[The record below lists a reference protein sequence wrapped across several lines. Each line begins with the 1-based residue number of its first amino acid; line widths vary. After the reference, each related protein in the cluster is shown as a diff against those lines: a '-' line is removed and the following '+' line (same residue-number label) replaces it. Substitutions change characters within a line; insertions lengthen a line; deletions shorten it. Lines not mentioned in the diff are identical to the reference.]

1 MHPRKPQQS
10 SVRITSQLFHPSQRA
25 KRGRN
30 LPDLGVRPRPGWVR
44 FVVQILVVAC
54 LWPATGQTVVS
65 LAQTEVSGY
74 TYYVQPGDT
83 WFAIA
88 QATGQTISVLQQVNP
103 QAVRNFDLLYTGEQ
117 IQIPSAGQP
126 RYHDVQPGDSLASVA
141 STYDVSVGLL
151 VATNPQL
158 GGSAG
163 SLAVGVRLLVP
174 LLNAE
179 ADSGPSFEFDP
190 SVAMASLPE
199 GVVVP
204 LSYRVKPDAPG
215 LQSEDAV
222 GGSLIPDPTLPPP
235 VCTAPPGYADF
246 IRSALDYWQGKA
258 QGIARSAGLCNLTVG
273 ELVDGQDINGD
284 GFNDLLVTLE
294 SGGLAEPDVPERTD
308 LLLLHWLGENLQPAL
323 QTRAS
328 GRVSLLAA
336 GDVNS
341 DLRRDLVWTD
351 QSCGASACYTRVH
364 AMSWDQKTATWQ
376 DWTETPISMV
386 NADVRLMDADVLGD
400 GLAIRLQGGVHQAE
414 GAGPQRARTEIWA
427 SRQGQPFALQALEFG
442 PTTHLYH
449 VVLEAHLKTVQSPY
463 QDLHSAQQLYRQV
476 LADDSLQVWHDATE
490 QDFMRAFSLLR
501 LAVIASYQQ
510 QPDVAAEIVNV
521 LEQAYPASPFT
532 GLGRNWLAAYT
543 GADDPIVGCAAAQA
557 WAKAHPATWQPFG
570 LFGWSNPGMTPD
582 AVCPVIE
589 GEFGQR
595 LDIEPAVD
603 PQASTTPPAEL
614 ALFPNAEE
622 LRNLSPEAFAA
633 SDDLPECPGT
643 LDGYPRMIESLLN
656 GLQGDLLLV
665 ETWLRLCE
673 VVSDSIGTL
682 SQLDLNS
689 DGHDDTVA
697 IVGREETDGQGPDGY
712 GGRLAV
718 YYGSFGNASNLIF
731 EPAVVGLPSLL
742 ALQDLNND
750 TKSELAWVDEVCNAV
765 CLSTVE
771 VLTWNG
777 DTVNNFIGKGAVIT
791 NGTTRLAPVPDT
803 NPGDGY
809 QIVLEGGVSGLLD
822 TDVQVSHVELWESI
836 GGLPFHRVWF
846 EYDPL
851 DPDSRCLGLN
861 LVEADYLLAG
871 GPYYGYG
878 PAIQMYGDI
887 LDNPT
892 LTTCSIVGTNP
903 DQEKSLLRG
912 LAWFRLVQ
920 AHGLAG
926 DMRSSILALEDM
938 KADVGTDAIHVR
950 IADAWRSA
958 YAEHADPVQACQA
971 ALPIIRQEPASWQVT
986 DLFGLDHPAET
997 ETSLCFAP
1005 GED

>member
-1 MHPRKPQQS
+1 MA
-10 SVRITSQLFHPSQRA
+10 V
-25 KRGRN
+25 
-30 LPDLGVRPRPGWVR
+30 
-44 FVVQILVVAC
+44 LVLAC
-54 LWPATGQTVVS
+54 LWLAAAPSPPV
-65 LAQTEVSGY
+65 LAQAGVSGY

-88 QATGQTISVLQQVNP
+88 QATGQTVSLLQQVNP
-103 QAVRNFDLLYTGEQ
+103 QAVRNLDLLYTGEQ
-117 IQIPSAGQP
+117 ILIPSAGQP
-126 RYHDVQPGDSLASVA
+126 RYHDVQPGESLASVA
-141 STYDVSVGLL
+141 GTYGVSVGLV

-158 GGSAG
+158 DGGAG
-163 SLAVGVRLLVP
+163 ALAVGERLLIP
-174 LLNAE
+174 LIEAE
-179 ADSGPSFEFDP
+179 ADNWNSLEFDP

-204 LSYRVKPDAPG
+204 LSYRIQPDAPG
-215 LQSEDAV
+215 QRPEDAV
-222 GGSLIPDPTLPPP
+222 VGNLIPDPNLSPP
-235 VCTAPPGYADF
+235 VCTEPAGYADF
-246 IRSALDYWQGKA
+246 VRSAFDYWQGKA
-258 QGIARSAGLCNLTVG
+258 QGIARSAGLCNLAVG
-273 ELVDGQDINGD
+273 ELLDGQDVNGD
-284 GFNDLLVTLE
+284 GFNDLLITLE
-294 SGGLAEPDVPERTD
+294 SGAEPDAPDRTD
-308 LLLLHWLGENLQPAL
+308 LLLLHWLGESLQPAL
-323 QTRAS
+323 QTRAA

-341 DLRRDLVWTD
+341 DSLRDLIWTD
-351 QSCGASACYTRVH
+351 RSCGDVACYTRVH
-364 AMSWDQKTATWQ
+364 AMSWDRETATWR
-376 DWTETPISMV
+376 DWTEAPVSMV
-386 NADVRLMDADVLGD
+386 NADVRLIDADTLGD
-400 GLAIRLQGGVHQAE
+400 GLAIRLQGGVHQAA

-501 LAVIASYQQ
+501 LAVIASYQR

-521 LEQAYPASPFT
+521 LEQAYPASPFA

-543 GADDPIVGCAAAQA
+543 GAGDPIVGCAAAQA
-557 WAKAHPATWQPFG
+557 WAKANPATWQPFG
-570 LFGWSNPGMTPD
+570 LFGWSNPGLTPD

-603 PQASTTPPAEL
+603 PLASAPAADL

-633 SDDLPECPGT
+633 SDDLPECPAT
-643 LDGYPRMIESLLN
+643 LDGYSRMVESLLN
-656 GLQGDLLLV
+656 GLKGDLLLV

-682 SQLDLNS
+682 SQLDLNG
-689 DGHDDTVA
+689 DGHLDTVA
-697 IVGREETDGQGPDGY
+697 IVGRKEADGLGPNGY
-712 GGRLAV
+712 SGRLAV

-742 ALQDLNND
+742 ALQDLNED
-750 TKSELAWVDEVCNAV
+750 KKPELAWVDEVCNAV
-765 CLSTVE
+765 CLATVE
-771 VLTWNG
+771 VLAWNG

-791 NGTTRLAPVPDT
+791 NGTARLAPVPDT

-846 EYDPL
+846 EYDPT

-871 GPYYGYG
+871 APYYGYG

-887 LDNPT
+887 LENPT
-892 LTTCSIVGTNP
+892 LTACSIVGTNP
-903 DQEKSLLRG
+903 DREITLLRG
-912 LAWFRLVQ
+912 IAWFRLVQ

-926 DMRSSILALEDM
+926 DMRSSMLTLEDM
-938 KADVGTDAIHVR
+938 KAELGAQAIHVR
-950 IADAWRSA
+950 IAEAWRPA
-958 YAEHADPVQACQA
+958 YADHADAVQACQA

-997 ETSLCFAP
+997 ETSLCFVP
-1005 GED
+1005 GEE

>member
-1 MHPRKPQQS
+1 
-10 SVRITSQLFHPSQRA
+10 
-25 KRGRN
+25 
-30 LPDLGVRPRPGWVR
+30 
-44 FVVQILVVAC
+44 
-54 LWPATGQTVVS
+54 
-65 LAQTEVSGY
+65 
-74 TYYVQPGDT
+74 
-83 WFAIA
+83 
-88 QATGQTISVLQQVNP
+88 
-103 QAVRNFDLLYTGEQ
+103 
-117 IQIPSAGQP
+117 
-126 RYHDVQPGDSLASVA
+126 
-141 STYDVSVGLL
+141 
-151 VATNPQL
+151 
-158 GGSAG
+158 
-163 SLAVGVRLLVP
+163 
-174 LLNAE
+174 
-179 ADSGPSFEFDP
+179 
-190 SVAMASLPE
+190 
-199 GVVVP
+199 
-204 LSYRVKPDAPG
+204 
-215 LQSEDAV
+215 
-222 GGSLIPDPTLPPP
+222 
-235 VCTAPPGYADF
+235 
-246 IRSALDYWQGKA
+246 
-258 QGIARSAGLCNLTVG
+258 
-273 ELVDGQDINGD
+273 
-284 GFNDLLVTLE
+284 
-294 SGGLAEPDVPERTD
+294 
-308 LLLLHWLGENLQPAL
+308 
-323 QTRAS
+323 
-328 GRVSLLAA
+328 
-336 GDVNS
+336 
-341 DLRRDLVWTD
+341 
-351 QSCGASACYTRVH
+351 
-364 AMSWDQKTATWQ
+364 
-376 DWTETPISMV
+376 MV

-510 QPDVAAEIVNV
+510 QPDVATEIVNV

-557 WAKAHPATWQPFG
+557 WAKTHPATWQPFG

-614 ALFPNAEE
+614 SLFPNAEE

-682 SQLDLNS
+682 SQLDLNG

-718 YYGSFGNASNLIF
+718 YYGSFGNASSLIF

-765 CLSTVE
+765 CLSPVE

>member
-1 MHPRKPQQS
+1 MRS
-10 SVRITSQLFHPSQRA
+10 
-25 KRGRN
+25 
-30 LPDLGVRPRPGWVR
+30 RPGWVR
-44 FVVQILVVAC
+44 FVVQILIVVC
-54 LWPATGQTVVS
+54 LWPATAQTAVS
-65 LAQTEVSGY
+65 LAQTGVSGY
-74 TYYVQPGDT
+74 TYHVQPGDT

-88 QATGQTISVLQQVNP
+88 QATGQTVSLLQQVNP

-117 IQIPSAGQP
+117 ILVPSAGQP

-141 STYDVSVGLL
+141 STYAVSVRLL

-163 SLAVGVRLLVP
+163 SLAVGVRLLIP
-174 LLNAE
+174 LLHAE
-179 ADSGPSFEFDP
+179 ANSRNSFEFDP

-204 LSYRVKPDAPG
+204 QSYRVQPDAPG

-222 GGSLIPDPTLPPP
+222 GGNLIPDSTLPPP
-235 VCTAPPGYADF
+235 VCTEPAGYADF

-258 QGIARSAGLCNLTVG
+258 QGIARSAGLCNLVVG
-273 ELVDGQDINGD
+273 ELLDGQDVNGD

-294 SGGLAEPDVPERTD
+294 SGGSEPNTPDRTD

-351 QSCGASACYTRVH
+351 QSCGAVACYTRVH

-400 GLAIRLQGGVHQAE
+400 GLAIRLQGGVHQAA

-501 LAVIASYQQ
+501 LAFIASYQQ
-510 QPDVAAEIVNV
+510 QPEVAAEIVNV
-521 LEQAYPASPFT
+521 LEQAYPASPFA

-557 WAKAHPATWQPFG
+557 WAKVHPATWQPFG

-603 PQASTTPPAEL
+603 PSASTPPAEL
-614 ALFPNAEE
+614 SLFPNAEE

-682 SQLDLNS
+682 SQLDLNG
-689 DGHDDTVA
+689 DGHADTVA
-697 IVGREETDGQGPDGY
+697 IVGRQETDGLGPDGY

-750 TKSELAWVDEVCNAV
+750 TKPELAWVDEVCNAV

-771 VLTWNG
+771 VL
-777 DTVNNFIGKGAVIT
+777 
-791 NGTTRLAPVPDT
+791 
-803 NPGDGY
+803 
-809 QIVLEGGVSGLLD
+809 
-822 TDVQVSHVELWESI
+822 
-836 GGLPFHRVWF
+836 
-846 EYDPL
+846 
-851 DPDSRCLGLN
+851 
-861 LVEADYLLAG
+861 
-871 GPYYGYG
+871 
-878 PAIQMYGDI
+878 
-887 LDNPT
+887 
-892 LTTCSIVGTNP
+892 
-903 DQEKSLLRG
+903 
-912 LAWFRLVQ
+912 
-920 AHGLAG
+920 
-926 DMRSSILALEDM
+926 
-938 KADVGTDAIHVR
+938 
-950 IADAWRSA
+950 
-958 YAEHADPVQACQA
+958 
-971 ALPIIRQEPASWQVT
+971 
-986 DLFGLDHPAET
+986 
-997 ETSLCFAP
+997 
-1005 GED
+1005 